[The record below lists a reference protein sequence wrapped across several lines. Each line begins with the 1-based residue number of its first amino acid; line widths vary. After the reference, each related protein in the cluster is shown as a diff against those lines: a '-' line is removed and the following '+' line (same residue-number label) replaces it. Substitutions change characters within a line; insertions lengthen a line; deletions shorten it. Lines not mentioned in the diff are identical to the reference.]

1 MTEPSPEPLRILV
14 VEDEPLKSAAAKDQL
29 RPDEAAEQAE
39 AGDAWWSLVETADER
54 GQQILEALVDYA
66 TDIAPELG

>member
-1 MTEPSPEPLRILV
+1 MHRLHEGAGGAQTLV
-14 VEDEPLKSAAAKDQL
+14 AFL
-29 RPDEAAEQAE
+29 AEI
-39 AGDAWWSLVETADER
+39 DTLVETADER